1 MPIQEQ
7 EIQYILDNVDWVIP
21 LFEDEVPNTFPVSRI
36 YSWDRIDVNAKKVE
50 KRVIKLMRETPPRSL
65 YIGIPYCKSKCKYCI
80 YRPETKLPMPPGY
93 LGLLGNEFKKYSELG
108 LSFNSIRQIYVG
120 GGTPSLLSG
129 NQMKELFKLLE
140 EYVSLNNV
148 SSFCFEFEPTTCTK
162 AKVNFLHKSGVNRF
176 SIGVQCL
183 DDKILNGQN
192 RKALSKDIKK
202 ALEIL
207 TEKKVYY
214 NVDLIYGLPGQ
225 SRESWLNSLRTLV
238 DEFAVPE
245 FTLYKFRVGRKTK
258 LTTCHSDCSQD
269 NRVLEK
275 QMFAEAVEFLSKQSY
290 ERVRPCHWVANK
302 FKKDWESYLFAPMS
316 DQTAAPEQIASQIGM
331 GGDAISHVNGLLVR
345 NHKAKHYIEKME
357 DGSGF
362 AYESYYRMTDDDIA
376 IRKILLSIEKNK
388 RIPAQLL
395 PPYTIKLRQDL
406 DKLCKPS
413 LKNEKSDF
421 SDNQKKKFCDP
432 LLKKYYRTEKQ
443 EEKGEYTLTDN
454 GLLFYDY
461 IENLI
466 VHEIKKFEDRVSFSR
481 PIENEKDN
489 WAKEVANK
497 ISSCSTDQEL
507 NVLELGAGV
516 GALSIPVIEKIADDN
531 DIKFKLKWTGYDID
545 KDKLLYYRECL
556 CEHDF
561 KCKQKSEDL
570 WILEHNEVTVTL
582 KLSDIEKDL
591 LCKETPETNYDI
603 IYMPSFLNNI
613 SRRMDCLR
621 FAWESVKK
629 DGLVVL
635 GYPSGAW
642 FGSYIGPTWRYDK
655 EYEGCDD
662 TYKQISELWHAYF
675 DKFPNFKMYFTRPIA
690 DFGKALPGK
699 IETIT
704 HALRVPNSETFWHLL
719 LKNGFSFLPSRRNTH
734 DDPILFDRI
743 VPLKTDFEKQ
753 LRRIEQFDKSPFTYT
768 WQFVLKKEA
777 AE

>member
-7 EIQYILDNVDWVIP
+7 GIQYILDDVDWVVP

-36 YSWDRIDVNAKKVE
+36 YSWDRIDVNVGKD
-50 KRVIKLMRETPPRSL
+50 VIKHMRETPPRSL

-108 LSFNSIRQIYVG
+108 VSFNSIRQIYVG
-120 GGTPSLLSG
+120 GGTPSLLSDD
-129 NQMKELFKLLE
+129 QMKELFRLLE

-148 SSFCFEFEPTTCTK
+148 SSFCFEFDPTTCTK

-192 RKALSKDIKK
+192 RKALSKDIRK

-207 TEKKVYY
+207 TGKKVYY
-214 NVDLIYGLPGQ
+214 NIDLIYGLPGQ

-316 DQTAAPEQIASQIGM
+316 DQTAAPEQIASQIGI

-362 AYESYYRMTDDDIA
+362 AYESYYRMTDDDIT
-376 IRKILLSIEKNK
+376 IRKILLSIEKNQ

-395 PPYTIKLRQDL
+395 PPYTIKLRQDF
-406 DKLCKPS
+406 DKLCEPNLDK
-413 LKNEKSDF
+413 KKSD
-421 SDNQKKKFCDP
+421 SSKEQEKKLCDP
-432 LLKKYYRTEKQ
+432 LLIKKLDSSLDSSEEQEKNV
-443 EEKGEYTLTDN
+443 EYNLTDN

-466 VHEIKKFEDRVSFSR
+466 IYEIKKFDERVTFST
-481 PIENEKDN
+481 PVENN
-489 WAKEVANK
+489 WVEEITDK
-497 ISSCSTDQEL
+497 IISYSTDQEL
-507 NVLELGAGV
+507 NVIELGAGV
-516 GALSIPVIEKIADDN
+516 GALSIPVLNHLAKLNEQNKLNWTAYDN
-531 DIKFKLKWTGYDID
+531 DL
-545 KDKLLYYRECL
+545 DKLLYYGQYL
-556 CEHDF
+556 CKARPTDSF
-561 KCKQKSEDL
+561 AKGEDKK
-570 WILEHNEVTVTL
+570 W
-582 KLSDIEKDL
+582 KLS
-591 LCKETPETNYDI
+591 
-603 IYMPSFLNNI
+603 I
-613 SRRMDCLR
+613 S
-621 FAWESVKK
+621 
-629 DGLVVL
+629 
-635 GYPSGAW
+635 
-642 FGSYIGPTWRYDK
+642 I
-655 EYEGCDD
+655 
-662 TYKQISELWHAYF
+662 
-675 DKFPNFKMYFTRPIA
+675 
-690 DFGKALPGK
+690 
-699 IETIT
+699 
-704 HALRVPNSETFWHLL
+704 
-719 LKNGFSFLPSRRNTH
+719 
-734 DDPILFDRI
+734 
-743 VPLKTDFEKQ
+743 PL
-753 LRRIEQFDKSPFTYT
+753 
-768 WQFVLKKEA
+768 
-777 AE
+777 